1 MASISSFEIWSKSD
15 FAFFESLIAW
25 SQFNKIYSMMLVWKI
40 ILFRKQ
46 TMWNRVATAQNW
58 KKAFTHIEH
67 RARAVGL
74 KGFLNQFHP

>member
-15 FAFFESLIAW
+15 FAFFESLIAS

-46 TMWNRVATAQNW
+46 NHVKPGSNGTGKN
-58 KKAFTHIEH
+58 AFTHIEH
-67 RARAVGL
+67 RARTVGL
-74 KGFLNQFHP
+74 KGFVN